1 MEDQDAFS
9 GPLFFIDVWVVSSVY
24 IHGLTEVV
32 GHHWE
37 CQWLSS
43 SLVGGIPTPLKNMKV
58 SWDDDI
64 PNIWKNK
71 TCSKPPTRYDIIRYL
86 DYHGC
91 QRGKGW

>member
-1 MEDQDAFS
+1 MEDRDAFS

-43 SLVGGIPTPLKNMKV
+43 SLVGGIPTRLKNMSSSVGMMTFPIYGKIKHVPNHQPEVV
-58 SWDDDI
+58 SMDS
-64 PNIWKNK
+64 
-71 TCSKPPTRYDIIRYL
+71 T
-86 DYHGC
+86 
-91 QRGKGW
+91 Q